1 MAAKAKKRPRNAS
14 AYTAD
19 VPNIRTQDLRDED
32 GYRRAKLAEGAG
44 AEHLGLTV
52 YELPP
57 GAGMHFHY
65 HLQREELLVV
75 LEGTLAV
82 RTAGGW
88 EDVQEGE
95 VRAFPRGERGVHGYE
110 NRTEGSVRLLMFSEQ
125 NAPNVSVY
133 PDASQVG
140 IYDVAPPNERRFGA
154 LFNIDDAVSGYA
166 GGEPKHRAG

>member
-1 MAAKAKKRPRNAS
+1 M
-14 AYTAD
+14 
-19 VPNIRTQDLRDED
+19 PNIRTDELYGED
-32 GYRRAKLAEGAG
+32 GYRRARLAEQAG

-57 GAGMHFHY
+57 GTGMHFHY

-75 LEGTLAV
+75 LEGTVAV

-88 EDVQEGE
+88 EDVPEGE

-110 NRTEGSVRLLMFSEQ
+110 NRSDQTVRLLMFSEQ

-133 PDASQVG
+133 PDANQVG
-140 IYDVAPPNERRFGA
+140 IYDVAKPNERRFGA
-154 LFNIDDAVSGYA
+154 LFNLDDAVDGYG
-166 GGEPKHRAG
+166 GGEPKSR